1 MKLLEIKPVKSILGP
16 PFKKLDP
23 PSPLLGPHLQKL
35 GPPFWL

>member
-16 PFKKLDP
+16 PFKKLGL
-23 PSPLLGPHLQKL
+23 PLLGPHLQKL